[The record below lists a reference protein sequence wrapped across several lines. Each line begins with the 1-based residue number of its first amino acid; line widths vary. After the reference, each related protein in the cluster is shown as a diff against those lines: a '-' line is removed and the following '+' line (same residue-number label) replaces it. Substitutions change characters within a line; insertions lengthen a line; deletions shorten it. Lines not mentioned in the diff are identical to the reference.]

1 MKILLLLLCVG
12 MTVSAAGLR
21 VSMISLGVSDMARSI
36 QFYRDT
42 LGLEMGGKAGEVT
55 LFRAGDVMIALNA
68 PLGRSAGKAIAGAV
82 EVIFGVESVAMSHRE
97 LEEKGCRFVATP
109 HEVTT
114 GLWAATF
121 ADPDGHKLTILGGK

>member
-55 LFRAGDVMIALNA
+55 LFRAGDVTIALNT
-68 PLGRSAGKAIAGAV
+68 PLGRSAGKAMVGAT
-82 EVIFGVESVAMSHRE
+82 EVIFGVESVAVSHRE

-121 ADPDGHKLTILGGK
+121 TDPDGHKLTILGGK